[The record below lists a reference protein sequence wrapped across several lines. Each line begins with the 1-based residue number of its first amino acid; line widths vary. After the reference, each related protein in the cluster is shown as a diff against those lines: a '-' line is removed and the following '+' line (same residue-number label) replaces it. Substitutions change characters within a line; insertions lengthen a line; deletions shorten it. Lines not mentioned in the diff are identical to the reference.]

1 MYHRYQPMGNGR
13 FQRQTVPS
21 PPPRAQTPPEQP
33 RQERPPAPPPQSPP
47 PQQAPPRQAPPP
59 PQSAPP
65 PQRSAPPPAE
75 APNFHLPFLEKLLP
89 GMDNGDILLLLILL
103 LLISEGNEDA
113 TSVIMTLAIFLF
125 LQ

>member
-21 PPPRAQTPPEQP
+21 PLP
-33 RQERPPAPPPQSPP
+33 RQQEQSRQEKPTSPHPQSPP
-47 PQQAPPRQAPPP
+47 P
-59 PQSAPP
+59 PQPSPP
-65 PQRSAPPPAE
+65 PQRGAPPPAE

-103 LLISEGNEDA
+103 LLLSEGNEDA
-113 TSVIMTLAIFLF
+113 TSVIMTLTIFLF

>member
-21 PPPRAQTPPEQP
+21 PPPRPQT
-33 RQERPPAPPPQSPP
+33 
-47 PQQAPPRQAPPP
+47 P
-59 PQSAPP
+59 PQSAPLRQTPPP
-65 PQRSAPPPAE
+65 PQRSTPPPAE

>member
-21 PPPRAQTPPEQP
+21 PPPRPQMPPEQP
-33 RQERPPAPPPQSPP
+33 RQEKPPAPPSQSSPS
-47 PQQAPPRQAPPP
+47 QSAPPRQAPS

-65 PQRSAPPPAE
+65 PPQRSAQSSE
-75 APNFHLPFLEKLLP
+75 EGPNFHLPFLDKLLQ
-89 GMDNGDILLLLILL
+89 GMDNGDILLVLILL
-103 LLISEGNEDA
+103 LLLSEGNEDA

>member
-21 PPPRAQTPPEQP
+21 PPPRPQTLPEQP
-33 RQERPPAPPPQSPP
+33 RQEKPPVPPSQS
-47 PQQAPPRQAPPP
+47 APPRQAPPP

>member
-21 PPPRAQTPPEQP
+21 PLP
-33 RQERPPAPPPQSPP
+33 RQQEQSRQEKPTSPHPQSPP
-47 PQQAPPRQAPPP
+47 PPYPQSPPP
-59 PQSAPP
+59 PQPSPP
-65 PQRSAPPPAE
+65 PQRGAPPPAE

-89 GMDNGDILLLLILL
+89 GMDNGDILLVLILL
-103 LLISEGNEDA
+103 LLLSEGNEDSA
-113 TSVIMTLAIFLF
+113 SVIMTLAIFLF

>member
-21 PPPRAQTPPEQP
+21 PLPRPQEQS
-33 RQERPPAPPPQSPP
+33 RQEKPTSPHPQSPP
-47 PQQAPPRQAPPP
+47 PPH
-59 PQSAPP
+59 PQSPP

-89 GMDNGDILLLLILL
+89 GMDNGDILLVLILL
-103 LLISEGNEDA
+103 LLLSEGNEDSA
-113 TSVIMTLAIFLF
+113 SVIMTLAIFLL

>member
-21 PPPRAQTPPEQP
+21 PPPRPQTPPEQP
-33 RQERPPAPPPQSPP
+33 RQEKPPAPPPQSPP
-47 PQQAPPRQAPPP
+47 PQAAPLRQTP
-59 PQSAPP
+59 PP
-65 PQRSAPPPAE
+65 PQRSTPPPAE

>member
-21 PPPRAQTPPEQP
+21 PLPRPQEQS
-33 RQERPPAPPPQSPP
+33 RQEKPTSPHPQSPP
-47 PQQAPPRQAPPP
+47 PPH
-59 PQSAPP
+59 PQSPP

-89 GMDNGDILLLLILL
+89 GMDNGDILLVLILL
-103 LLISEGNEDA
+103 LLLSEGNEDSA
-113 TSVIMTLAIFLF
+113 SVIMTLAIFLF